1 MKKCN
6 TELMKDLKA
15 IKELIVSA
23 IEWEQRNS
31 TMTYGEGDRE
41 TIPNEYDYA
50 RSTQELASLQQ
61 QERTIKA
68 RLAVSNATTKV
79 DGYDMTIAEAL
90 VYLAQLSQN
99 KDRLVRLANREK
111 LVRGSTS
118 RYSSNTEYTKACY
131 DIAKAKEDL
140 AKLNQAIANLQM
152 AIDRTNLTN
161 LIDVD

>member
-1 MKKCN
+1 
-6 TELMKDLKA
+6 
-15 IKELIVSA
+15 
-23 IEWEQRNS
+23 
-31 TMTYGEGDRE
+31 
-41 TIPNEYDYA
+41 
-50 RSTQELASLQQ
+50 
-61 QERTIKA
+61 
-68 RLAVSNATTKV
+68 VSNPTTKV

-140 AKLNQAIANLQM
+140 AKLNQTIAHLQM

-161 LIDVD
+161 LIAID